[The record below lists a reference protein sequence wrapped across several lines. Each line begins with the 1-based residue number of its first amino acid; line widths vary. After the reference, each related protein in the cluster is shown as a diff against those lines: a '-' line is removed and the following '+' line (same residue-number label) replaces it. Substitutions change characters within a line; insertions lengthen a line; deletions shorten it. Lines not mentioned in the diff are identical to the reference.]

1 MMEDRKQLVEQY
13 IKWILMHESDDYK
26 LSQNDSGNIE
36 LLTDKYLGRVNFYP
50 EEIMELRIDRLED
63 DATLFFLHFQM
74 NTMEH
79 AYLMFEELEKALAAM
94 NAENHVEVLLSCTG
108 GLTTS
113 YFASALNEAAETMH
127 LNYHFSAISVESI
140 KEKGF
145 GYDAVLLAPQISF
158 MRDEIQE
165 VLKDAVIINIP
176 PTIFGGYDAPKLI
189 ELLQK
194 ELEVSKEQKTPNSVR
209 MSQYFKTNED
219 ILTFICLHQTISYR
233 YYEHGVVKGEDVVSV
248 DEINTDTILSVIE
261 ETLKQYPNTT
271 MINVAVEGK
280 VNHGVVNGTDLKTI
294 ITDKFKIRALVYND
308 ANMCVTGLYWLKDHY
323 RSLVYF
329 RKDAELT
336 EAGVMINGHLV
347 RGKGYFAGE
356 LQHVQELL
364 EKEDDS
370 ETMKITK
377 LLAMM
382 QATIGVEAF
391 FIDSNLIQDVSEVK
405 KNLEAFVDAESMPD
419 LILLDDSK
427 EYLFTG
433 LFLRSVWNK
442 EHSNRKKNGLLKF
455 KQ

>member
-1 MMEDRKQLVEQY
+1 MEDRKQLVEQY

-26 LSQNDSGNIE
+26 ISQNDSGNIE
-36 LLTDKYLGRVNFYP
+36 LSTEKYLGRVNFYP

-74 NTMEH
+74 NTVEH
-79 AYLMFEELEKALAAM
+79 AHLMFEELEKALVSM

-127 LNYHFSAISVESI
+127 LNYHFSAISVEKI
-140 KEKGF
+140 KENGF

-158 MRDEIQE
+158 MRNEIQE
-165 VLKDAVIINIP
+165 ALKDSVIINIP

-219 ILTFICLHQTISYR
+219 ILTFICLNQEISYR
-233 YYEHGVVKGEDVVSV
+233 YYEHGVVKGEDTYSV
-248 DEINTDTILSVIE
+248 EKIDEESILQTIE

-271 MINVAVEGK
+271 MINVAIDGK
-280 VNHGVVNGTDLKTI
+280 VNHGVVGGKDLKNI
-294 ITDKFKIRALVYND
+294 ITDHFKKRTLVYND

-323 RSLVYF
+323 RSLIYF
-329 RKDAELT
+329 RKNANIT

-356 LQHVQELL
+356 LQKVQGFIETN
-364 EKEDDS
+364 EDS
-370 ETMKITK
+370 ESMKIAK
-377 LLAMM
+377 LLSVM

-391 FIDSNLIQDVSEVK
+391 FIDSDFISDVNEVK
-405 KNLEAFVDAESMPD
+405 KDMASFVDEESMPD
-419 LILLDDSK
+419 LILVDDAK

-442 EHSNRKKNGLLKF
+442 EHSNRKNNGLLKF

>member
-1 MMEDRKQLVEQY
+1 MVDRKQLVEQY

-36 LLTDKYLGRVNFYP
+36 LLTEKYLGRVNFYP

-74 NTMEH
+74 NTVEH
-79 AYLMFEELEKALAAM
+79 AHLMFEELEKALVAM
-94 NAENHVEVLLSCTG
+94 NAENHVEILLSCTG

-113 YFASALNEAAETMH
+113 YFASALNEAAESMH
-127 LNYHFSAISVESI
+127 LNYHFSAISVETI
-140 KEKGF
+140 KENGF

-158 MRDEIQE
+158 MRNEIQE
-165 VLKDAVIINIP
+165 ALKDAVIINIP

-209 MSQYFKTNED
+209 MSQYFKTSED
-219 ILTFICLHQTISYR
+219 ILTFICLDQKISYR
-233 YYEHGVVKGEDVVSV
+233 YYEHGVVKAENICSVEKIDED
-248 DEINTDTILSVIE
+248 NILKTIE
-261 ETLKQYPNTT
+261 ETLQQYPNTT
-271 MINVAVEGK
+271 MINVALEGK
-280 VNHGVVNGTDLKTI
+280 VNHGVLNGVDFKTI
-294 ITDKFKIRALVYND
+294 ITEKFKKRTLVYND

-323 RSLVYF
+323 RSLIYL
-329 RKDAELT
+329 RKNEKTT

-356 LQHVQELL
+356 LKHIQRFI
-364 EKEDDS
+364 EKEDES
-370 ETMKITK
+370 ESMKIAK
-377 LLAMM
+377 LLTTM
-382 QATIGVEAF
+382 QATIGVEAI
-391 FIDSNLIQDVSEVK
+391 FIDSDLIQDVNEVK
-405 KNLEAFVDAESMPD
+405 KDMEAFVDAESMPD
-419 LILLDDSK
+419 LILMDEVK

-442 EHSNRKKNGLLKF
+442 EHSTRKNNGLLKY